1 MSLRSG
7 QEQDVIFYI
16 STPEVEFMKQ
26 SEDVVIVGGGP
37 SGAYCA
43 FNLARQGIEPVILD
57 QSHPR
62 EKRCGGGISPAVL
75 KKFPFVEKFRSRGFT
90 FGNFKIISCIDTQVI
105 TKSLENGFCISRK
118 CFDQGILEM
127 AIQNGAKIVKE
138 KVLDVREKGKIWN
151 VITNKTI
158 FSTKVLVGADGV
170 NSIVRRKTV
179 GPISTENLALTF
191 GYITTSLEK
200 DNATIRFLAE
210 IPGYIW
216 VFPGKDY
223 SNIGLGSELKHGR
236 MLKSLIDA
244 FINSHFPRI
253 KIISRY
259 AAMLPSASNPK
270 FFRLPCAG
278 ANWILIGD
286 AAGHVDPISG
296 GGILYALWGGEL
308 AAQAIESNDLKSFD
322 KTWKEAYGGI
332 LEERCKNKEAFY
344 DPLKSTISM
353 FIGLANKTYFWPPT

>member
-1 MSLRSG
+1 
-7 QEQDVIFYI
+7 
-16 STPEVEFMKQ
+16 
-26 SEDVVIVGGGP
+26 
-37 SGAYCA
+37 
-43 FNLARQGIEPVILD
+43 
-57 QSHPR
+57 
-62 EKRCGGGISPAVL
+62 
-75 KKFPFVEKFRSRGFT
+75 
-90 FGNFKIISCIDTQVI
+90 
-105 TKSLENGFCISRK
+105 
-118 CFDQGILEM
+118 M
-127 AIQNGAKIVKE
+127 AIQNGAKLVKE

-179 GPISTENLALTF
+179 GPISKENLALTF
-191 GYITTSLEK
+191 GYFTTSLEK
-200 DNATIRFLAE
+200 DNATIKFLAE

-223 SNIGLGSELKHGR
+223 SNIGLGSKLKHGR
-236 MLKSLIDA
+236 MLKSLLDA
-244 FINSHFPRI
+244 FINSHFPEI

-259 AAMLPSASNPK
+259 AAMLPSAINPK

-322 KTWKEAYGGI
+322 KTWKEEYGGF